1 MNVLAESRA
10 LEEPLVVCSAG
21 AEDGPILDDR
31 TALARRTV
39 RRTHEARTAKGA
51 APFHLMKTATLT
63 GNPPYS
69 IPSYSGSW
77 PGRGV
82 SQELR

>member
-39 RRTHEARTAKGA
+39 RRTHEARTGKGRRA
-51 APFHLMKTATLT
+51 ISADEN
-63 GNPPYS
+63 GD
-69 IPSYSGSW
+69 SY
-77 PGRGV
+77 R
-82 SQELR
+82 